1 MTDHPLPH
9 CGRAGKNEPEPEQP
23 LPRKVLLRTLASS
36 EEIDPD
42 VLESMNSLGC
52 FRDKEK
58 LTSDLLS
65 AE

>member
-1 MTDHPLPH
+1 M
-9 CGRAGKNEPEPEQP
+9 
-23 LPRKVLLRTLASS
+23 VVRTLASA
-36 EEIDPD
+36 EEVDPD

>member
-1 MTDHPLPH
+1 M
-9 CGRAGKNEPEPEQP
+9 CGSAGKNEPEPEQP
-23 LPRKVLLRTLASS
+23 LPRKVVVRTLASA
-36 EEIDPD
+36 EEVDPD